1 LLLNIT
7 LATLVIPLRIQNQ
20 SLEEVKACHG
30 IEFSETFQ
38 DYQETQSHG
47 TDINGPNQALRGHL
61 TTGRELRDGEISH
74 LSIFIS
80 FFEGKDLGERSSC

>member
-1 LLLNIT
+1 M
-7 LATLVIPLRIQNQ
+7 
-20 SLEEVKACHG
+20 
-30 IEFSETFQ
+30 
-38 DYQETQSHG
+38 G
-47 TDINGPNQALRGHL
+47 TYINGPNQALRGHL